1 MKTDLVEIFQTIR
14 ASLQP
19 YAASGFTAR
28 TNTDTAYELW
38 SEKNVDVNGEP
49 QTEIYFAGVLIGD
62 GAVQFKL
69 RPIKEDASLKNLLH
83 ENLLVSLNNDDSFKI
98 TALDENLM
106 EQINDAIVIGY
117 TNYKQKGWV

>member
-38 SEKNVDVNGEP
+38 SEKNVDVNGAP
-49 QTEIYFAGVLIGD
+49 QTEIYFAGVLIND
-62 GAVQFKL
+62 GSVTFKL

-83 ENLLVSLNNDDSFKI
+83 ENLLALLSDEYSFNI

-106 EQINDAIVIGY
+106 EKINDTIVIGF